1 MAAKTQ
7 DESKSKITPNT
18 TQTPNLYID
27 QYMAFLTGEEWKC
40 LCYTV
45 RRTMGFHKLS
55 DQISLA
61 QYAHGLRTKDGK
73 QLDYG
78 TGLSK
83 ATAGK
88 AVASLVA
95 FGLLIQVKPPRG
107 NDGGVYALQLD
118 DAQINQDAIMNRA
131 SETFQKSKARTNK
144 GRAIWDDMR
153 AVSPTNRSQSDK
165 PQSVGQNGSGQSD
178 KPRAFSPTDTQKK
191 DSGKPELERKD
202 SAKPANAVSRT
213 PQSSP
218 SNDDNTATERLS
230 TTIQEKAVTPDTTQG
245 ETPKEKS
252 FAKKEK
258 VELSEALT
266 FSSRF
271 QEVGPG
277 DYITHAIASTDTME
291 RTVCGKPVE
300 ELLIIKEL
308 PYAHTLHACEKCQA
322 VVEGVRATGGGQLP
336 TAPLVK
342 AAKKPKTPKPES
354 DLPPLTNEAKDA
366 LALECYGTVTAWNY
380 APNASAMGKA
390 LRDCK
395 NPTAEQIK
403 AHQRWWNVN
412 DFRGRKGQ
420 RPRPHQVAETWAEAL
435 QELSNGN
442 GRLLG
447 NRAESRIRYDDY
459 PE

>member
-1 MAAKTQ
+1 MDIEATSFFDAWVTAEDADRDAIRVK
-7 DESKSKITPNT
+7 KI
-18 TQTPNLYID
+18 YID
-27 QYMAFLTGEEWKC
+27 INEGNLIDGVLFSQIVYWHGTSPKTGKSRLKASHEGQLWLARKYSEWYDEC
-40 LCYTV
+40 
-45 RRTMGFHKLS
+45 RINP
-55 DQISLA
+55 Q
-61 QYAHGLRTKDGK
+61 
-73 QLDYG
+73 
-78 TGLSK
+78 
-83 ATAGK
+83 TAR
-88 AVASLVA
+88 ASIDRMVKR
-95 FGLLIQVKPPRG
+95 GLLIRKVFHFNGRTTTHIRIDPVAFKTATMNAINRIPEISHIANG
-107 NDGGVYALQLD
+107 NDAVSHSGNMRNRIRSTETTADTTSKTPIQ
-118 DAQINQDAIMNRA
+118 DAQ
-131 SETFQKSKARTNK
+131 
-144 GRAIWDDMR
+144 
-153 AVSPTNRSQSDK
+153 
-165 PQSVGQNGSGQSD
+165 
-178 KPRAFSPTDTQKK
+178 
-191 DSGKPELERKD
+191 
-202 SAKPANAVSRT
+202 PANAVAPRT
-213 PQSSP
+213 SDPLG
-218 SNDDNTATERLS
+218 DDIDSQPIDPKAQKLLDTVKASAATERLS
-230 TTIQEKAVTPDTTQG
+230 TTIQEKAVTPESTAG
-245 ETPKEKS
+245 NTPKEKS
-252 FAKKEK
+252 SAKKER

-277 DYITHAIASTDTME
+277 DYITHAIASNDTLE
-291 RTVCGKPVE
+291 RTVCGKPIE

-308 PYAHTLHACEKCQA
+308 PYAHILHACEKCLA

>member
-1 MAAKTQ
+1 MDSDTTFFDAWVTAEDADRDAIRVKKIYIDINEGNLIDGVLFSQIVYWHGKNAKTGKPRLKVKHEGHLWLARKYSQ
-7 DESKSKITPNT
+7 WHDECRINQ
-18 TQTPNLYID
+18 QTARASID
-27 QYMAFLTGEEWKC
+27 RMVK
-40 LCYTV
+40 
-45 RRTMGFHKLS
+45 R
-55 DQISLA
+55 
-61 QYAHGLRTKDGK
+61 
-73 QLDYG
+73 
-78 TGLSK
+78 
-83 ATAGK
+83 
-88 AVASLVA
+88 
-95 FGLLIQVKPPRG
+95 GLLIRKVFHFDGRTTTHIRIDPAKFKSAVLIANNRNLKDSDCDTAYFG
-107 NDGGVYALQLD
+107 NDTQSHSGNASNRIPSTESTPQITPQTPIQLM
-118 DAQINQDAIMNRA
+118 Q
-131 SETFQKSKARTNK
+131 
-144 GRAIWDDMR
+144 
-153 AVSPTNRSQSDK
+153 
-165 PQSVGQNGSGQSD
+165 
-178 KPRAFSPTDTQKK
+178 
-191 DSGKPELERKD
+191 
-202 SAKPANAVSRT
+202 PANAVASRT
-213 PQSSP
+213 SDPLG
-218 SNDDNTATERLS
+218 DDIDSQPIDPKAQKLLDTVKANTATERLS
-230 TTIQEKAVTPDTTQG
+230 TTIQEKAVTPESTEG
-245 ETPKEKS
+245 NTPKEKS
-252 FAKKEK
+252 SAKKER